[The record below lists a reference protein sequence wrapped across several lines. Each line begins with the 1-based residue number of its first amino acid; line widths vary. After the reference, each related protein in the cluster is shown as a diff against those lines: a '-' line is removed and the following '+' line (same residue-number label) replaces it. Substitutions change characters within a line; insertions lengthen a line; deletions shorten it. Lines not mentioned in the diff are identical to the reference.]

1 MGGTGGMRERPGAWG
16 HLGQTKP
23 IRVAQV
29 LGLSPLLGVGKEEAL
44 ACSLRPCAGRAVDA
58 GEQQPKNTALRWS
71 LGSVKCWLN
80 SRALGLCLIGGCV
93 GGEWVVN
100 FSNT

>member
-44 ACSLRPCAGRAVDA
+44 ACSLRPCAGRAV
-58 GEQQPKNTALRWS
+58 GRT
-71 LGSVKCWLN
+71 
-80 SRALGLCLIGGCV
+80 RALALLGLGYNKPHYIEPAFHLLWRGTWRGYGKDTYV
-93 GGEWVVN
+93 GIQRCIN
-100 FSNT
+100 